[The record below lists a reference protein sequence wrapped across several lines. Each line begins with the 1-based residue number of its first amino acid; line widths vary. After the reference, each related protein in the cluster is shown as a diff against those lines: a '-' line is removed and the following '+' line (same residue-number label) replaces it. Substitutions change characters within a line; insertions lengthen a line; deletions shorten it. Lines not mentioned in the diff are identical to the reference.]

1 MTESI
6 DSGNKGF
13 VEHWRRVGPILEA
26 IRRGESLRERMK
38 GANDTETITISLSE
52 PVLRKLQERA
62 REANVAPEELVRAR
76 VEEWLQR
83 PKDDFGLAAEY
94 VIEKNAVLYRRLA

>member
-1 MTESI
+1 MTEPVDRS
-6 DSGNKGF
+6 DKGF

-26 IRRGESLRERMK
+26 IRRSESLLEQ
-38 GANDTETITISLSE
+38 GADDVETIVITLSK

-62 REANVAPEELVRAR
+62 KEMNVAPEELMRVS

-83 PKDDFGLAAEY
+83 PRNDFECAADY
-94 VIEKNAVLYRRLA
+94 VLEKNVLLYRRLA